1 MAAGVL
7 PWCVACCLL
16 VATPNSVDAEQWA
29 PLASGGPAVE
39 IFVDT
44 GSIRAVDIGVFE
56 VRLLYDRLAVPPQDD
71 VGGDGGIRISR
82 NRRIDVIRIR
92 CQDMSYE
99 IVESCWGDE
108 FGNWRRGSLGEH
120 RHPPGWRYGI
130 EPQTAQ
136 AAARDLVCATLPP

>member
-16 VATPNSVDAEQWA
+16 VATPNSAGAEQWA
-29 PLASGGPAVE
+29 PLASGGSAVE

-56 VRLLYDRLAVPPQDD
+56 VRLLYDRLAVLPRDD
-71 VGGDGGIRISR
+71 VDGRVGISR

-99 IVESCWGDE
+99 IVESWLGDE
-108 FGNWRRGSLGEH
+108 FGNWRQPSLSEY

-136 AAARDLVCATLPP
+136 AAPRDFVCATLPP

>member
-1 MAAGVL
+1 MVADVL
-7 PWCVACCLL
+7 PCCVACCLL
-16 VATPNSVDAEQWA
+16 VATPCSVGAEQWA
-29 PLASGGPAVE
+29 LLAGGGPAVE

-44 GSIRAVDIGVFE
+44 ESVRAVDIGVFE
-56 VRLLYDRLAVPPQDD
+56 VRLLYDRLAVPPRDE
-71 VGGDGGIRISR
+71 VDGGVGISR

-99 IVESCWGDE
+99 IVESWLGDA
-108 FGNWRRGSLGEH
+108 FGNWRQPRLSEY

-130 EPQTAQ
+130 EPQTAP

>member
-7 PWCVACCLL
+7 PWCVAWCLL
-16 VATPNSVDAEQWA
+16 VATLNSAGAEQLA

-39 IFVDT
+39 IYVDT
-44 GSIRAVDIGVFE
+44 ESILAVDSGVFE
-56 VRLLYDRLAVPPQDD
+56 IRLLYDRLAVPPRDD
-71 VGGDGGIRISR
+71 VDGGVGISR

-99 IVESCWGDE
+99 IVESWLGDK
-108 FGNWRRGSLGEH
+108 FGNWRQGSLGEY

-130 EPQTAQ
+130 EPQTAP